1 MTGLILI
8 GLAGADQ
15 EKIKKLH
22 QRSVLTKI
30 ALATIHA
37 GNSKRAGNSARVHTF
52 SNPNKLSH
60 ITLICEHLN
69 LL

>member
-1 MTGLILI
+1 MTGLIWI
-8 GLAGADQ
+8 GLAGTGQ
-15 EKIKKLH
+15 KNEKLH
-22 QRSVLTKI
+22 RRSVLTKI

-37 GNSKRAGNSARVHTF
+37 GNSKCAGNSARVHTF

-69 LL
+69 LS